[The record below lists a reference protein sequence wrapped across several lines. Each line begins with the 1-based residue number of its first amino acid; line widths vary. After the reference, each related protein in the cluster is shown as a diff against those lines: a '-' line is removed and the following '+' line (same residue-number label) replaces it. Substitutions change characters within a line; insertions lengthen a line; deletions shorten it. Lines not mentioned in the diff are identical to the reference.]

1 MSYCVNCGVELDGDA
16 VQCPLCQTPVINP
29 VCPPDT
35 EMTPNFP
42 LERQEVE
49 PVDRK
54 ELAMLLSAMAL
65 CASVCCGLL
74 NLFLLWRGVPWSWF
88 VMGACAMLW
97 VWLVPPLVL
106 RKVPSVVFL
115 LLDLLAVGG
124 LLVLISAATHGQSWL
139 VGIALP
145 VWAGFSLLFLI
156 IWQTARKRSFL
167 SRSLL
172 VLSGIVL
179 FLLWLEFVID
189 RFLGAYH
196 PMWSLIAAAVGITM
210 MLPLA
215 VIRTRP
221 NLRRQVRRRFHF

>member
-1 MSYCVNCGVELDGDA
+1 M
-16 VQCPLCQTPVINP
+16 
-29 VCPPDT
+29 
-35 EMTPNFP
+35 
-42 LERQEVE
+42 
-49 PVDRK
+49 
-54 ELAMLLSAMAL
+54 
-65 CASVCCGLL
+65 
-74 NLFLLWRGVPWSWF
+74 
-88 VMGACAMLW
+88 
-97 VWLVPPLVL
+97 
-106 RKVPSVVFL
+106 
-115 LLDLLAVGG
+115 
-124 LLVLISAATHGQSWL
+124 
-139 VGIALP
+139 
-145 VWAGFSLLFLI
+145 LI

-189 RFLGAYH
+189 RFLGGYH

>member
-29 VCPPDT
+29 VCPPDA

-106 RKVPSVVFL
+106 RKVPSVFFL

-124 LLVLISAATHGQSWL
+124 LLVLISAANHGQSWL

-145 VWAGFSLLFLI
+145 VWAGFSLLLLI
-156 IWQTARKRSFL
+156 IWQTACKRSFL